1 MASKL
6 ITLLTTDERI
16 LVEKIVQSHHNLKIE
31 QRDSAND
38 LVLTS
43 EDTIY
48 RCIKVACFELGF
60 IQQDAEL
67 IARAWS
73 KQSSKSS
80 FNPLNWPCDLQD
92 FDSYPA
98 RYSSF
103 ASCPQE
109 LGLYVVAPNA
119 EWVTKLALAGV
130 KTIQLRFKSECKE
143 LIQKEV
149 QAAVKSVQGYACH
162 LFIND
167 HWQAAIDYKAY
178 GVHLGQ
184 EDLSSADFTA
194 IAEAGMR
201 LGIST
206 HGYAEILRAIAY
218 QPSYIALGAI
228 FPTTLKAM
236 ETAPQGIGRLHQYA
250 KLLRGFS
257 LVGIGGVDESN
268 IRQVIE
274 CKVGSVAVVRAVIQ
288 AQDYQGAIARLQ
300 SYFVT
305 N

>member
-1 MASKL
+1 M
-6 ITLLTTDERI
+6 TLLTSDERT
-16 LVEKIVQSHHNLKIE
+16 LVEKVVQLHHTLKID
-31 QRDSAND
+31 QRDLNQE
-38 LVLTS
+38 VELTS

-67 IARAWS
+67 IARAWF

-80 FNPLNWPCDLQD
+80 FNPQNWPSDLQD

-119 EWVTKLALAGV
+119 EWVTKLAQAGV
-130 KTIQLRFKSECKE
+130 KTIQLRFKSTSKK
-143 LIQKEV
+143 LIHEEV
-149 QAAVKSVQGYACH
+149 QAAVKSVEGYPCH

-194 IAEAGMR
+194 IQGAGMR

-206 HGYAEILRAIAY
+206 HGYAEMLRAIAY

-250 KLLRGFS
+250 KLLKGFS

-274 CKVGSVAVVRAVIQ
+274 CEVGSVAVVRAVIQ

-300 SYFVT
+300 SYFIS

>member
-1 MASKL
+1 MS
-6 ITLLTTDERI
+6 LLSLEERI
-16 LVEKIVQSHHNLKIE
+16 LSEKIVQAHHALKIE
-31 QRDSAND
+31 QRDLD
-38 LVLTS
+38 QEFELTS

-48 RCIKVACFELGF
+48 RIVKVASFELGF

-67 IARAWS
+67 IAKAWS

-80 FNPLNWPCDLQD
+80 FDPEKWPCDLQD
-92 FDSYPA
+92 FDRYPT

-103 ASCPQE
+103 ASCPHQ
-109 LGLYVVAPNA
+109 LGLYVVAPTA
-119 EWVTKLALAGV
+119 EWVAKLAQTGV

-143 LIQKEV
+143 LIQQEV
-149 QAAVKSVQGYACH
+149 QAAVKGVQGYPCH

-167 HWQAAIDYKAY
+167 HWQAAIDCKAY

-184 EDLSSADFTA
+184 EDLSSTDFSA
-194 IAEAGMR
+194 ILKAGLR

-206 HGYAEILRAIAY
+206 HGYAEMLRAIAY

-236 ETAPQGIGRLHQYA
+236 ETAPQGIGRLHLYA
-250 KLLRGFS
+250 KLLKDYS
-257 LVGIGGVDESN
+257 LVGIGGVDASN
-268 IRQVIE
+268 MREVID
-274 CKVGSVAVVRAVIQ
+274 CQVGSVAVVRAVIQ
-288 AQDYQGAIARLQ
+288 AQDFQEAIAHLKT
-300 SYFVT
+300 YFVS

>member
-1 MASKL
+1 
-6 ITLLTTDERI
+6 
-16 LVEKIVQSHHNLKIE
+16 
-31 QRDSAND
+31 
-38 LVLTS
+38 
-43 EDTIY
+43 
-48 RCIKVACFELGF
+48 
-60 IQQDAEL
+60 
-67 IARAWS
+67 
-73 KQSSKSS
+73 
-80 FNPLNWPCDLQD
+80 
-92 FDSYPA
+92 
-98 RYSSF
+98 
-103 ASCPQE
+103 
-109 LGLYVVAPNA
+109 
-119 EWVTKLALAGV
+119 
-130 KTIQLRFKSECKE
+130 
-143 LIQKEV
+143 
-149 QAAVKSVQGYACH
+149 
-162 LFIND
+162 
-167 HWQAAIDYKAY
+167 
-178 GVHLGQ
+178 
-184 EDLSSADFTA
+184 
-194 IAEAGMR
+194 MR

-250 KLLRGFS
+250 KLLKGFS